1 MAQNPSPARAADRPL
16 IPNKDYVPTVPRQ
29 LPNGWVELGCD
40 SFIAVRDL
48 YRTFKVK

>member
-1 MAQNPSPARAADRPL
+1 MAEKSATAPRPANP
-16 IPNKDYVPTVPRQ
+16 DYVPTVPRQ

-48 YRTFKVK
+48 YRIFKVK